1 MEKKKTKNNK
11 ELSVVLEKENVKK
24 VRVYNPVINT
34 YYHIRQKS
42 ESAGRKGT
50 IVSKWSEKAR

>member
-1 MEKKKTKNNK
+1 MRKNKIKDNK
-11 ELSVVLEKENVKK
+11 DINMVLEKESVKK

-34 YYHIRQKS
+34 YYYIRQKS

-50 IVSKWSEKAR
+50 IVSKWSEKGR